1 MISQETKDKWNDKIK
16 TIWEA
21 KKKGLVFL
29 YLEEPKFLKSI
40 TKKKRRLNETISIR
54 ESKWL
59 NRIFEKIE

>member
-1 MISQETKDKWNDKIK
+1 MISQETKDKWDDKIK

-21 KKKGLVFL
+21 WKRNILFL
-29 YLEEPKFLKSI
+29 YPEEPKFLKSI
-40 TKKKRRLNETISIR
+40 TKKRRLNETISIR